1 MLFHTVLV
9 SAILPPRR
17 QWCHVDVSRGAV
29 REQNLHSTPKRR
41 PVGDVMCTVAVHA
54 IIDCGE
60 QLDLRAAKSAVR
72 AEKKE
77 TKAQLSRA
85 RKPRRGVK
93 WGKAP
98 LDFRLTRSGS
108 TTGWGQQKSCG
119 QLILPRAWK
128 RSIGGCGKLVK
139 KNSYPNHKI
148 LCSRCRKRLP
158 IVVSMLTD
166 AASSTCGKCV
176 RANENRRGKISQSVA
191 IAKRWACG
199 RKRKQHC

>member
-54 IIDCGE
+54 IIDCRK
-60 QLDLRAAKSAVR
+60 QLNLRAAISAVR

-85 RKPRRGVK
+85 RKPRRCVK
-93 WGKAP
+93 WGEAP
-98 LDFRLTRSGS
+98 SRFSVNPVRLYDWLGAAKELRPTNSPPSLEAQYRGLWKTCQEKFINKPQNLMLRVSKTSTYCGGYANGRS
-108 TTGWGQQKSCG
+108 QQ
-119 QLILPRAWK
+119 
-128 RSIGGCGKLVK
+128 
-139 KNSYPNHKI
+139 
-148 LCSRCRKRLP
+148 
-158 IVVSMLTD
+158 
-166 AASSTCGKCV
+166 
-176 RANENRRGKISQSVA
+176 
-191 IAKRWACG
+191 
-199 RKRKQHC
+199 

>member
-85 RKPRRGVK
+85 RKPRRGVQ

-108 TTGWGQQKSCG
+108 TTGWGQRKNAAANKLSPELGSAVSGVVENLSRKIHIENTKSSAPG
-119 QLILPRAWK
+119 VENVYILWWV
-128 RSIGGCGKLVK
+128 SGWTH
-139 KNSYPNHKI
+139 ST
-148 LCSRCRKRLP
+148 
-158 IVVSMLTD
+158 VV
-166 AASSTCGKCV
+166 
-176 RANENRRGKISQSVA
+176 ANK
-191 IAKRWACG
+191 G
-199 RKRKQHC
+199 RKRE

>member
-17 QWCHVDVSRGAV
+17 QWCHVHVSRGAV
-29 REQNLHSTPKRR
+29 REQNFHSTPKWR
-41 PVGDVMCTVAVHA
+41 PVGDVMCTVAVHE
-54 IIDCGE
+54 ISDSGE
-60 QLDLRAAKSAVR
+60 QLDLGAASSTVR

-108 TTGWGQQKSCG
+108 TTGWGQQATLQPTNSPPSLEAQYRG
-119 QLILPRAWK
+119 LWK
-128 RSIGGCGKLVK
+128 TCQEKFINKPQNL
-139 KNSYPNHKI
+139 
-148 LCSRCRKRLP
+148 
-158 IVVSMLTD
+158 MLTV
-166 AASSTCGKCV
+166 SKTSTYSGGY
-176 RANENRRGKISQSVA
+176 ANARIPR
-191 IAKRWACG
+191 
-199 RKRKQHC
+199 